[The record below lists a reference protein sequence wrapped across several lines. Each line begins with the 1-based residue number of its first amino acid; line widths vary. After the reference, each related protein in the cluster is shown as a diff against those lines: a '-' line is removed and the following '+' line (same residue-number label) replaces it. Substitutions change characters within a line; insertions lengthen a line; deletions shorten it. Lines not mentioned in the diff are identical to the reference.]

1 MLCEGPR
8 QVAAVHLCLC
18 RTPTSM
24 LYRAVASRFSASC
37 TLATTATAPSEEGSE
52 LLATRAAW
60 GMGSW
65 EGGVTRG

>member
-1 MLCEGPR
+1 
-8 QVAAVHLCLC
+8 
-18 RTPTSM
+18 M